1 MMRIGILIVAIGG
14 MSLAGCDSASS
25 RAQEIAARDLKDP
38 SSAQFRDVREAK
50 GGAVCGEMNG
60 KNAFGAYTG
69 FKRFV
74 VRAGATSVVTEPD
87 EPMTEAEQQVATD
100 RCRDSSG
107 LGYAAE
113 HSACEGVTKL
123 TEQIKARSAF
133 RSAYSNCD

>member
-1 MMRIGILIVAIGG
+1 MRIGILIMTIGG
-14 MSLAGCDSASS
+14 ILLAGCDSPLSK
-25 RAQEIAARDLKDP
+25 AQEIAARNLKDP
-38 SSAQFRDVREAK
+38 SSAQFRDVREAR

-74 VRAGATSVVTEPD
+74 VRAGTSSVVTEPD
-87 EPMTEAEQQVATD
+87 EAMTEAEQQIATD
-100 RCRDSSG
+100 QCRDSSG